1 MVEQNRDIQIKY
13 GDKTIS
19 VDLDDVEACLL
30 VEAFNLPFT
39 PNSLYWIDPSSGQKC
54 FFSIHRRR
62 KYVIGQVYHIPP
74 KTSHTETEPSSP
86 PKKTIDNV
94 WDWKPLPELVQNAV
108 VLSGAVYASNHQET
122 DEYLMEKLKDHNFK
136 KVLSC
141 PYGRFRFVI
150 AQEIDKD
157 RVFIAFR
164 GPHNIA
170 DWREN
175 LHACQEEASKGM
187 NDMKGMLH
195 SGFLK
200 QAMAFPVLKFLTE
213 SNLLSQ
219 NIIFCG
225 HSLGGAV
232 ATLTAIMTM
241 IKLRASTDPDKSR
254 GPWVKCITFGAPMV
268 GDGVFRQYCQSNDLE
283 RHIYNFNNDQDP
295 LPQIFSNL
303 QLLSANLGRL
313 ETDIRKST
321 LKPTDQT
328 MKRKH
333 QSWIDQKRECN
344 QLLEKMAAFVEPVLH
359 QTIMSF
365 DNDAE
370 RPFMDKEVSRVLQ
383 QVKISTR
390 NDGVYSYLGNYL
402 VLCKNVWDSPAFAQH
417 CEDNR
422 KKDILEMF
430 SKQSL
435 TPHSHGIPVFHG
447 IHDYKEMVAR
457 WNKCVGK
464 SIDEETVQQIP
475 RRIEFMDI
483 FHPHIKTAEL
493 VQVEKHAPKKN
504 YLQLRLT
511 GYHLLEVIIEKC
523 IFFFGCP
530 FARNP
535 DSYTCEKM
543 VEADGMETLVI
554 KEECMYDLFVSDL
567 GSVIKVV
574 TIFGECEYLL
584 RKEHFRNVKLPS
596 MKEVLSDH
604 DSLAILIKRAIQ
616 RGMAVA
622 HLTRIHRPGQD
633 TWKPINERLIQE
645 VMNLATNALNESDIK
660 CLSDTFRDTS
670 GKHQY
675 ILSNETEFEKIQ
687 AICTQIERHLRSPLK
702 MTFQAHVG
710 FGLPALLAGLAFA
723 YFAGPGL
730 VIVGLMETSSMFM
743 SGLAGLFGF
752 FGTGAAAN
760 YTFQRSAV
768 DENYERVL
776 AWMTETL
783 MKKNRNSTNGITS
796 NVLLEVSDL
805 RNEKSL
811 YNREKALLLMIDPQ
825 LGTDNFIGCDISECT
840 KKSQKLA
847 IKRIGCIRAIHEIRS
862 LMAEQ
867 CYIGI
872 VGMQDA
878 GKTTLINSIWGV
890 DGETGHFKH
899 TTAPVIYEVDQKV
912 SVVDF
917 PGSTSLDYHAKTF
930 SICGAMNNLIIV
942 VVPFTGD
949 MNIAIA
955 REISS
960 VFSVMSGSA
969 STKVLLCINKS
980 GYELPRALQ
989 EEMKQLEDPLATL
1002 KNHFAAKL
1010 NQYFSKDSKFQ
1021 VSKDD
1026 ILFTDWIV
1034 GDSPEMRKLGIVGV
1048 EGIKKEI
1055 RSYLMRCNIFAD
1067 INTINSKV
1075 FKNMNLPTDSFI
1087 LITVQFIYELAY
1099 QAYRAFTR
1107 LWS

>member
-1 MVEQNRDIQIKY
+1 M
-13 GDKTIS
+13 
-19 VDLDDVEACLL
+19 
-30 VEAFNLPFT
+30 
-39 PNSLYWIDPSSGQKC
+39 
-54 FFSIHRRR
+54 
-62 KYVIGQVYHIPP
+62 
-74 KTSHTETEPSSP
+74 
-86 PKKTIDNV
+86 
-94 WDWKPLPELVQNAV
+94 
-108 VLSGAVYASNHQET
+108 
-122 DEYLMEKLKDHNFK
+122 
-136 KVLSC
+136 
-141 PYGRFRFVI
+141 
-150 AQEIDKD
+150 
-157 RVFIAFR
+157 
-164 GPHNIA
+164 
-170 DWREN
+170 
-175 LHACQEEASKGM
+175 
-187 NDMKGMLH
+187 
-195 SGFLK
+195 
-200 QAMAFPVLKFLTE
+200 
-213 SNLLSQ
+213 
-219 NIIFCG
+219 
-225 HSLGGAV
+225 
-232 ATLTAIMTM
+232 
-241 IKLRASTDPDKSR
+241 
-254 GPWVKCITFGAPMV
+254 
-268 GDGVFRQYCQSNDLE
+268 
-283 RHIYNFNNDQDP
+283 
-295 LPQIFSNL
+295 
-303 QLLSANLGRL
+303 
-313 ETDIRKST
+313 
-321 LKPTDQT
+321 
-328 MKRKH
+328 
-333 QSWIDQKRECN
+333 
-344 QLLEKMAAFVEPVLH
+344 
-359 QTIMSF
+359 
-365 DNDAE
+365 
-370 RPFMDKEVSRVLQ
+370 
-383 QVKISTR
+383 
-390 NDGVYSYLGNYL
+390 
-402 VLCKNVWDSPAFAQH
+402 
-417 CEDNR
+417 
-422 KKDILEMF
+422 
-430 SKQSL
+430 
-435 TPHSHGIPVFHG
+435 
-447 IHDYKEMVAR
+447 
-457 WNKCVGK
+457 
-464 SIDEETVQQIP
+464 
-475 RRIEFMDI
+475 
-483 FHPHIKTAEL
+483 
-493 VQVEKHAPKKN
+493 
-504 YLQLRLT
+504 
-511 GYHLLEVIIEKC
+511 
-523 IFFFGCP
+523 
-530 FARNP
+530 
-535 DSYTCEKM
+535 
-543 VEADGMETLVI
+543 
-554 KEECMYDLFVSDL
+554 
-567 GSVIKVV
+567 
-574 TIFGECEYLL
+574 
-584 RKEHFRNVKLPS
+584 
-596 MKEVLSDH
+596 
-604 DSLAILIKRAIQ
+604 
-616 RGMAVA
+616 
-622 HLTRIHRPGQD
+622 
-633 TWKPINERLIQE
+633 
-645 VMNLATNALNESDIK
+645 
-660 CLSDTFRDTS
+660 
-670 GKHQY
+670 
-675 ILSNETEFEKIQ
+675 
-687 AICTQIERHLRSPLK
+687 
-702 MTFQAHVG
+702 
-710 FGLPALLAGLAFA
+710 
-723 YFAGPGL
+723 
-730 VIVGLMETSSMFM
+730 
-743 SGLAGLFGF
+743 
-752 FGTGAAAN
+752 
-760 YTFQRSAV
+760 